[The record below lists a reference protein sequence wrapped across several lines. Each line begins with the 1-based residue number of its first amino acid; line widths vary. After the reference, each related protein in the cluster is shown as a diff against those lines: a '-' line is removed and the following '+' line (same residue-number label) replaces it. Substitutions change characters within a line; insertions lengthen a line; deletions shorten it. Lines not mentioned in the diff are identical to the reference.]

1 MLITE
6 KEKMKAAIL
15 KIVKRQQPT
24 QNRVPVTIE
33 DTLPPPINA
42 VAGEPIRAGSSR
54 HLDVD
59 AVLARSLPKVAGE

>member
-1 MLITE
+1 
-6 KEKMKAAIL
+6 MKAAIL
-15 KIVKRQQPT
+15 KIVMRQQAT
-24 QNRVPVTIE
+24 QTRVPVTIE

-42 VAGEPIRAGSSR
+42 VAREKIRAGKGR